1 MTKISIAMATYNG
14 ERFLRQQLDSLAR
27 QTVHPAELIVC
38 DDGSTDSTLSI
49 VSDFARSAPFPVVI
63 VNNSNRLGFTA
74 NFFQAARMCQGDL
87 IAFCDQDDEWLPP
100 KIDRILHASR
110 QSDAFLFAHAD
121 EWIDVNG
128 NPMGIIYPM
137 DRRYRKYLLAN
148 DFFGHSIVIRRHF
161 LDITSH
167 SLTSINYKELAGDT
181 EFGHDVLLLE
191 IAGAMSKLLFI
202 PEVLVRWRVYSGPDH
217 APPSVSGPRRAPRP
231 FVSFSDWLFPSDLAQ
246 RYASAASFHR
256 KHSILLSCELGD
268 LALRGR
274 ETAAAC
280 AKLTKSRDLLTRQAD
295 VLELRAKFYGPLSR
309 RARIKLMIEGV
320 KMGQYRKAKK
330 GGVRMHNAVRDLIAC
345 LFNVNGPRGL
355 CRSVDPASEG

>member
-202 PEVLVRWRVYSGPDH
+202 PEVLVRWRVYSETNHKWTKLFD
-217 APPSVSGPRRAPRP
+217 PPPRARAS
-231 FVSFSDWLFPSDLAQ
+231 FVEWLYPPDLAQ
-246 RYASAASFHR
+246 KY
-256 KHSILLSCELGD
+256 
-268 LALRGR
+268 
-274 ETAAAC
+274 AAAATYYRGYSSFLSSVLRDLSASEEVESVALERLEQSVNMS
-280 AKLTKSRDLLTRQAD
+280 AKQAAVMDLRSRFYGLKSRN
-295 VLELRAKFYGPLSR
+295 S
-309 RARIKLMIEGV
+309 RIKLMLEGAA
-320 KMGQYRKAKK
+320 MGQYRPAKH
-330 GGVRMHNAVRDLIAC
+330 GGVRIHNALRDIVAC
-345 LFNVNGPRGL
+345 FLGIHMKGPQRPMSN
-355 CRSVDPASEG
+355 C